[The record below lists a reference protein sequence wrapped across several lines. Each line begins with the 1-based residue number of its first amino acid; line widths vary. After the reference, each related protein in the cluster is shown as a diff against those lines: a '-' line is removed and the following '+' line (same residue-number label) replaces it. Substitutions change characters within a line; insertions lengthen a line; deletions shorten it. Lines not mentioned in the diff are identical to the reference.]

1 MSTRLVLK
9 IIALVTFCIFSVAE
23 TAAQELT
30 PRLYWPA
37 PKGTQV
43 LVAGYSYSSG
53 DILFDRTIPLYDV
66 DSDINVG
73 ILAYLKT
80 LSLWGRSSNIM
91 IELPYSW
98 GTTKGLIE
106 EYPAQQ
112 DFSSY
117 GDLGFTLTVNL
128 MGAPSM
134 TREDFLALRADP
146 HPIIGA
152 SLKVIAPTGDY
163 DSDRLINVGA
173 NRWATRLQM
182 GAIIPLKPSWL
193 FEAAAGIWFYGDDD
207 EYLPGAREQNPIYA
221 LEAHLIKRFRPG
233 FWASLDLNYFTGGRQ
248 TIGGERLEDVQKN
261 AKIGG
266 TLVIPFAGRHAV
278 KIGYATGTV
287 TKYGSDFDQFLMTY
301 QVLLR

>member
-1 MSTRLVLK
+1 MVMKVIT
-9 IIALVTFCIFSVAE
+9 LVTFYIFLVAE

-37 PKGTQV
+37 PKGTQL
-43 LVAGYSYSSG
+43 LVAGYSLSVG
-53 DILFDRTIPLYDV
+53 DVLLDRSIPLYEV
-66 DSDINVG
+66 DSEINVG
-73 ILAYLKT
+73 ILAHLQT

-91 IELPYSW
+91 VELPYSW

-106 EYPAQQ
+106 KDPAQR
-112 DFSSY
+112 DFSAF

-173 NRWATRLQM
+173 NRWATRLQL
-182 GAIIPLKPSWL
+182 GTIIPFRPSWL
-193 FEAAAGIWFYGDDD
+193 LEAAAGIWLYSDDD
-207 EYLPGAREQNPIYA
+207 EFLPGMREQDPIYA

-233 FWASLDLNYFTGGRQ
+233 FWASLDFTYFTGGRQ
-248 TIGGERLEDVQKN
+248 TIGGERLGDVQQN
-261 AKIGG
+261 AKLGG
-266 TLVIPFAGRHAV
+266 TVVIPFADRHAV

-287 TKYGSDFDQFLMTY
+287 TKYGSDFDQFLVTY

>member
-1 MSTRLVLK
+1 MVMKVIT
-9 IIALVTFCIFSVAE
+9 LVTFYIFLVAE

-37 PKGTQV
+37 PKGTQL
-43 LVAGYSYSSG
+43 LVAGYSHSVG
-53 DILFDRTIPLYDV
+53 DVLLDRSIPLYEV
-66 DSDINVG
+66 DSEINVG
-73 ILAYLKT
+73 ILAYLQT

-91 IELPYSW
+91 VELPYSW

-106 EYPAQQ
+106 KDPAQR
-112 DFSSY
+112 DFSAF

-173 NRWATRLQM
+173 NRWATRLQL
-182 GAIIPLKPSWL
+182 GTIIPFRPSWL
-193 FEAAAGIWFYGDDD
+193 LEAAAGIWLYSDDD
-207 EYLPGAREQNPIYA
+207 EFLPGMREQDPIYA

-233 FWASLDLNYFTGGRQ
+233 FWASLDFTYFTGGRQ
-248 TIGGERLEDVQKN
+248 TIGGERLGDVQQN
-261 AKIGG
+261 AKLGG
-266 TLVIPFAGRHAV
+266 TVVIPFADRHAV

-287 TKYGSDFDQFLMTY
+287 TKYGSDFDQFLVTY

>member
-1 MSTRLVLK
+1 MKV
-9 IIALVTFCIFSVAE
+9 IALVTFYIFSVAE
-23 TAAQELT
+23 AAAQELT

-37 PKGTQV
+37 PKGTQL
-43 LVAGYSYSSG
+43 LVAGYSRAAG
-53 DILFDRTIPLYDV
+53 DVLFDRTIPLYEV

-73 ILAYLKT
+73 ILAYVQT

-91 IELPYSW
+91 VELPYSW
-98 GTTKGLIE
+98 GTTKGLVE
-106 EYPAQQ
+106 DYPAQR
-112 DFSSY
+112 DFSAL

-152 SLKVIAPTGDY
+152 SLKVIAPTGEY

-173 NRWATRLQM
+173 NRWATRLQL
-182 GAIIPLKPSWL
+182 GTIIPIRPGWL
-193 FEAAAGIWFYGDDD
+193 LEAAAGIWVYGDDD
-207 EYLPGAREQNPIYA
+207 EFLTGAREQDSVYS

-233 FWASLDLNYFTGGRQ
+233 FWASLDFTYFTGGRQ

-261 AKIGG
+261 AKVGA
-266 TLVIPFAGRHAV
+266 TVVIPFAGRHAV
-278 KIGYATGTV
+278 KIGYANGTV

>member
-1 MSTRLVLK
+1 MKV
-9 IIALVTFCIFSVAE
+9 IALVTFYIFSVAE
-23 TAAQELT
+23 AAAQELT

-37 PKGTQV
+37 PKGTQL
-43 LVAGYSYSSG
+43 LVAGYSHSAG
-53 DILFDRTIPLYDV
+53 DVLFDRTIPLYDV

-73 ILAYLKT
+73 ILAYLQT

-91 IELPYSW
+91 VELPYSW

-106 EYPAQQ
+106 NYPAQR
-112 DFSSY
+112 DFSAF

-152 SLKVIAPTGDY
+152 SLKVIAPTGGY

-173 NRWATRLQM
+173 NRWASRLQL
-182 GAIIPLKPSWL
+182 GAIIPFKPSWL

-233 FWASLDLNYFTGGRQ
+233 FWASLDFTYFTGGRQ
-248 TIGGERLEDVQKN
+248 TIGGERLEDVQQN
-261 AKIGG
+261 AKVGA
-266 TLVIPFAGRHAV
+266 TVVIPFAGRHAV

-287 TKYGSDFDQFLMTY
+287 TKYGADFDQFLMTY

>member
-1 MSTRLVLK
+1 MSARMILRVR
-9 IIALVTFCIFSVAE
+9 ALVIFCIVPVAE
-23 TAAQELT
+23 TAAQEVT

-37 PKGTQV
+37 PKGTQL
-43 LVAGYSYSSG
+43 LVAGYSRAAG
-53 DILFDRTIPLYDV
+53 DVLFDRTIPLYEV

-73 ILAYLKT
+73 ILAYVQT

-91 IELPYSW
+91 VELPYSW
-98 GTTKGLIE
+98 GTTKGLVE
-106 EYPAQQ
+106 DYPAQR
-112 DFSSY
+112 DFSAL

-152 SLKVIAPTGDY
+152 SLKVIAPTGEY

-173 NRWATRLQM
+173 NRWATRLQL
-182 GAIIPLKPSWL
+182 GTIIPIRPGWL
-193 FEAAAGIWFYGDDD
+193 LEAAAGIWVYGDDD
-207 EYLPGAREQNPIYA
+207 DFLTGAREQDSVYS

-233 FWASLDLNYFTGGRQ
+233 FWASLDFTYFTGGRQ

-261 AKIGG
+261 AKVGA
-266 TLVIPFAGRHAV
+266 TVVIPFAGRHAV
-278 KIGYATGTV
+278 KIGYANGTV

>member
-1 MSTRLVLK
+1 MKV
-9 IIALVTFCIFSVAE
+9 IALVTFYIFLVAE
-23 TAAQELT
+23 AAAQELT
-30 PRLYWPA
+30 ARLYWPA
-37 PKGTQV
+37 PKGTQL
-43 LVAGYSYSSG
+43 LVAGYSHSSG
-53 DILFDRTIPLYDV
+53 DVLFDRTIPLYDV

-73 ILAYLKT
+73 ILAYLQT

-91 IELPYSW
+91 VELPYSW

-106 EYPAQQ
+106 NYPAQR
-112 DFSSY
+112 DFSAF

-152 SLKVIAPTGDY
+152 SLKVIAPTGGY

-173 NRWATRLQM
+173 NRWASRLQL
-182 GAIIPLKPSWL
+182 GAIIPFKPSWL

-233 FWASLDLNYFTGGRQ
+233 FWASLDFTYFTGGRQ
-248 TIGGERLEDVQKN
+248 TIGGERLEDVQQN
-261 AKIGG
+261 AKVGA
-266 TLVIPFAGRHAV
+266 TVVIPFAGRHAV

-287 TKYGSDFDQFLMTY
+287 TKYGADFDQFLLTY